1 MQHAQAASIH
11 EAPPSRAG
19 AYFVTCLR
27 ELGECRLGGLVSFEE
42 YRSQRAER
50 LGELLQPPRFVW
62 AGQFLGGAIIG
73 AIGAGATWL
82 FTGDWRFTAFVSL
95 LAGTWGLTSLGRL
108 LREKFIEI
116 QLRERLDILL
126 ALLDNDL
133 ISVGELAE
141 YEDCLAKGRRA
152 AL

>member
-11 EAPPSRAG
+11 EAPRFLAG
-19 AYFVTCLR
+19 AHFVSQLR
-27 ELGECRLGGLVSFEE
+27 ELSEQRLRGLVSFEE
-42 YRSQRAER
+42 YSARRAAK
-50 LGELLQPPRFVW
+50 LDELLQPPRFPR
-62 AGQFLGGAIIG
+62 AGQFLGGVITG
-73 AIGAGATWL
+73 AIGAGTTWM
-82 FTGDWRFTAFVSL
+82 FAGDWRFIAFVSL

-108 LREKFIEI
+108 LREKFIQI
-116 QLRERLDILL
+116 QLGERLDILL

-141 YEDCLAKGRRA
+141 YEDCLAKGKRA